1 MTSLH
6 HQTAGGPLFQAVL
19 PRTAAAGCHAAV
31 ADWVAGDFLL
41 LYCTC
46 AHSDHLLSPVLTA
59 GGVVVPCLTRLVFG
73 ICYLNI
79 WHQIAENLVF
89 ENRNSRF
96 LN

>member
-1 MTSLH
+1 MYWL
-6 HQTAGGPLFQAVL
+6 AL
-19 PRTAAAGCHAAV
+19 
-31 ADWVAGDFLL
+31 ADFREKG
-41 LYCTC
+41 
-46 AHSDHLLSPVLTA
+46 SDNEISFER
-59 GGVVVPCLTRLVFG
+59 GSRLVFG